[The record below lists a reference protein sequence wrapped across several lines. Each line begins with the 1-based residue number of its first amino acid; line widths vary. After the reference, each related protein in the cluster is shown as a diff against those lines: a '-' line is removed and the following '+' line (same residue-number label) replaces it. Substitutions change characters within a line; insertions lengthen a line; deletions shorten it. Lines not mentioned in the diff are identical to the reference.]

1 MNRLN
6 FEDSIFILNMRIRV
20 IRDTLHLDPPPELF
34 SEKSMDDL
42 TFVDS
47 VLGLLVKAI
56 TENSDQYSGNGEPE
70 YISDTE
76 WQFNQVLTE
85 FLLESSPF
93 SAHIL
98 PETMHKITVM
108 RAASEARRKVI
119 EGTGHPLE
127 IAQSE
132 PVVTS
137 AELNGL
143 LGGI

>member
-1 MNRLN
+1 MNRLH

-20 IRDTLHLDPPPELF
+20 IRDTLHLNPPPELF
-34 SEKSMDDL
+34 LEKSIDDL
-42 TFVDS
+42 TFIDNA
-47 VLGLLVKAI
+47 LELLVGAI
-56 TENSDQYSGNGEPE
+56 IENADQYSGNGETE
-70 YISDTE
+70 YIADTE

-85 FLLESSPF
+85 FALETSPF
-93 SAHIL
+93 SAHTL
-98 PETMHKITVM
+98 PETMQKVAIM
-108 RAASEARRKVI
+108 RASSESRRKII
-119 EGTGHPLE
+119 EGTGQPLE

>member
-1 MNRLN
+1 
-6 FEDSIFILNMRIRV
+6 MRIRL
-20 IRDTLHLDPPPELF
+20 IRDTLHLNPPPELF
-34 SEKSMDDL
+34 LEKSLDDL
-42 TFVDS
+42 VFINGA
-47 VLGLLVKAI
+47 LEMLVKTI
-56 TENSDQYSGNGEPE
+56 TENSEQYSGNNESE

-93 SAHIL
+93 AAHAS
-98 PETMHKITVM
+98 PETVQQITVM
-108 RAASEARRKVI
+108 RASSEARRKII
-119 EGTGHPLE
+119 EENGHPLE

-143 LGGI
+143 LGGV

>member
-1 MNRLN
+1 M
-6 FEDSIFILNMRIRV
+6 
-20 IRDTLHLDPPPELF
+20 
-34 SEKSMDDL
+34 EKSLDDL
-42 TFVDS
+42 TFVDGA
-47 VLGLLVKAI
+47 LELLVKAI
-56 TENSDQYSGNGEPE
+56 TENSDQYSGNNESE

-93 SAHIL
+93 LAHAS
-98 PETMHKITVM
+98 PETMQKIAIM
-108 RAASEARRKVI
+108 RASSEVRRKII
-119 EGTGHPLE
+119 EENGHPLE

-143 LGGI
+143 LGGV